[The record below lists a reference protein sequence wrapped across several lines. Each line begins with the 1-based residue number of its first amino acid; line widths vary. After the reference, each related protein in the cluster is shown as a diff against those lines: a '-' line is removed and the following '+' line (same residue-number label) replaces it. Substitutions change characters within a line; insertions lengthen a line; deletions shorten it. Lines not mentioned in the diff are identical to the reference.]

1 MEFFQRIYFLPNVA
15 AERREELCNVVKFQ
29 STPNLGKY
37 MEFLLKLPGSTSQDF
52 NFVIER
58 VQSKLAGWKGHLL
71 SFAGR
76 LVQTKSVL
84 AAVPSYV
91 MQGVMLLVR
100 LLNSVDRVCGNFIW
114 RSTEEKRKLH
124 MVGWDKITRPK
135 GEGGLGVPAARP
147 RNLALTAKLGWR
159 LKNEKE
165 KSWAKILTISIKIQQ
180 IVL

>member
-15 AERREELCNVVKFQ
+15 AERREELCNVVEFQ

-76 LVQTKSVL
+76 VV
-84 AAVPSYV
+84 
-91 MQGVMLLVR
+91 
-100 LLNSVDRVCGNFIW
+100 
-114 RSTEEKRKLH
+114 
-124 MVGWDKITRPK
+124 
-135 GEGGLGVPAARP
+135 
-147 RNLALTAKLGWR
+147 
-159 LKNEKE
+159 
-165 KSWAKILTISIKIQQ
+165 
-180 IVL
+180 